1 MKTSA
6 GEESFERGAARLSP
20 RATALLAR
28 CLCAVSLTLTAL
40 GLFLLVVSRSPV
52 GVPVYAG
59 APVFDYWLENTVI
72 AISFSTVG
80 AIITPRLPPKNPI
93 GWIFCSIGLIA
104 GMRLFVSEY
113 AIVTLLAEPRS
124 VPAILPGGEV
134 LAWIS
139 SWLWVLHIGLFVF
152 LALLFPDGRLPS
164 SRWRPFA
171 WLVGVVIVTGTASVA
186 LWPETAAGF
195 DLVNHPL
202 GIEVATDTMNPVETI
217 LYALGLVAAASP
229 LVRLR
234 RSMGVERQQLKW
246 FAYAVAVLA
255 TSAILAYVVSESV
268 RVVWL
273 GWASFM
279 LVIASVV
286 GLPVAVGIAILR
298 YRLYNIDLLLNR
310 TLVYGALTAVLAA
323 VYFGSI
329 VLFQALFRAFTGQE
343 SQVAVVVSTLAI
355 AALFT
360 PLRLR
365 IQSFID
371 RRFYRR
377 KYDARKTLEAFSA
390 KLRIETDLDALS
402 SELIDVIRE
411 TMQPTRVSLW
421 LKAPE
426 RDREAA
432 KKATTAIEAPEIEIA
447 PDDLILAYL
456 ATVSGVVEVELLDL
470 DSQALRAMKSADIEL
485 VVPLVSQGELIGL
498 LSLGPRLSQ
507 QEYSADDRKLLSDLS
522 TQTAPAVRVARLVRQ
537 QQEAETRYRTLVEQ
551 TPAIIYVQEPLESSN
566 PKAVTYV
573 SPQYETILGYPP
585 ESKIIDE
592 EHWNRIVHPEDRE
605 RVLAEEA
612 RTDQTGEPF
621 NVEYR
626 VIAGDGRVV
635 WVRDEATLVRDEEGQ
650 PLYWLGV
657 QYDVTEQKREAQERE
672 RIEQELRIA
681 RLIQQTLLPKTLPKL
696 SGYDIAAYYQP
707 AREVGGDFYDTFELE
722 DGRLGLVVG
731 DVTDKGIPAALVMA
745 TTRTMLRVSA
755 QRLFPPGEVLKR
767 ANEELVAD
775 IPPNMFITCLYAI
788 LDPESGRLI
797 YANAGHDPPYLR
809 HHGSGVEELRAR
821 GMPLGLM
828 PGMEYEEK
836 KITLNRGES
845 VLFYS
850 DGLVEAHDPHH
861 EMFGFPRLQRL
872 VGTHRS
878 GESSLIDFL
887 LSELINFT
895 GGDWEQEDDIT
906 LVTLERSEE
915 R

>member
-171 WLVGVVIVTGTASVA
+171 WLVGVVIVTGTVSVA

-906 LVTLERSEE
+906 LVTLERSDE